1 MRLKSLL
8 FVTASLLLTTGCSS
22 RTSSSLSDKGSSKEN
37 TSSKE
42 SIVGAASS
50 LKGNDDT
57 SASSK
62 KALVVYYSATNH
74 TKAVADTISS
84 HLDAPTF
91 QLTPVTPYT
100 SADLNYSSSNSRVS
114 KEHNDPNRHTELVST
129 TSPDFATADY
139 IFLGAPVWWGE
150 LSWVINDFVSEND
163 FSGKTVIPFGTSA
176 SSSFSCTNLKALDG
190 KGTWLSEKRFSS
202 SVASKDVVSWV
213 NSLSL

>member
-1 MRLKSLL
+1 MKLKNLF
-8 FVTASLLLTTGCSS
+8 FVTASLLLTAGCTS
-22 RTSSSLSDKGSSKEN
+22 RTSSSLPGMESSKEN
-37 TSSKE
+37 ASSKE
-42 SIVGAASS
+42 STDGDASS
-50 LKGNDDT
+50 WKGSDDT

-62 KALVVYYSATNH
+62 KSLIVYYSATNH
-74 TKAVADTISS
+74 TKTVADTIAS
-84 HLDAPTF
+84 HIDAPTF

-150 LSWVINDFVSEND
+150 LSWVINDFVFEND
-163 FSGKTVIPFGTSA
+163 FTGKTIIPFGTSA

-202 SVASKDVVSWV
+202 SVSSKDVISWV
-213 NSLSL
+213 DSLSL